1 MKTSILLLVSLF
13 IQTFLFSQQL
23 GLPNYLSDK
32 EKAELP
38 NYKPPVLKGI
48 THPPV
53 SPIRNAAEWEEMQGV
68 LISWIS
74 GYETFLSQ
82 IIKYAREEARVY
94 VYCSDSNTVK
104 NYLINNNIPTTNIRY
119 LIASLNSVWIRDFG
133 PNNIYT
139 NEVDSLYLVDWVY
152 NRPRPQDDA
161 SPQQFATLMQLPL
174 YQCTQPP
181 TDLVATGGNWVSD
194 GFGTAFSSKLILTE
208 NATTSNYNQ
217 TPKTEQDINN
227 IVSDYL
233 GINRYIKMDV
243 LPYDGIHHIDMH
255 FKMLDEE
262 TLLVGQYPNGISD
275 GPQIETNLNYVL
287 NNFNSVFGT
296 PFKVVRI
303 PMPPSTSGSWPSSG
317 AYYRT

>member
-1 MKTSILLLVSLF
+1 M
-13 IQTFLFSQQL
+13 
-23 GLPNYLSDK
+23 Y
-32 EKAELP
+32 
-38 NYKPPVLKGI
+38 
-48 THPPV
+48 
-53 SPIRNAAEWEEMQGV
+53 
-68 LISWIS
+68 
-74 GYETFLSQ
+74 
-82 IIKYAREEARVY
+82 
-94 VYCSDSNTVK
+94 
-104 NYLINNNIPTTNIRY
+104 
-119 LIASLNSVWIRDFG
+119 
-133 PNNIYT
+133 
-139 NEVDSLYLVDWVY
+139 
-152 NRPRPQDDA
+152 
-161 SPQQFATLMQLPL
+161 
-174 YQCTQPP
+174 QPP

-208 NATTSNYNQ
+208 NATTSSYNQ

-296 PFKVVRI
+296 PFKEYAFLCLLVQVVHGPVVELITELI
-303 PMPPSTSGSWPSSG
+303 PI
-317 AYYRT
+317 R